1 MPTVMVTPLSPTDAD
16 SFLRAVH
23 RSTALHTGL
32 VEPPTTLVAFQQYLN
47 PDQQVCL
54 RFAVRSREGD
64 LVGVVNI
71 NAIIR
76 GAFQNGCLGFY
87 AFAPHNGRG
96 YMRAALAELITC
108 AFREHALHRLEANI
122 QPENSR
128 SCSLV
133 EGLGFRLEA
142 LSPRY
147 LRVAGTWCDHRRYAL
162 TAEEW
167 QMDHRAT

>member
-1 MPTVMVTPLSPTDAD
+1 MPTVILSPLSPADAD
-16 SFLRAVH
+16 SFLPAAH

-32 VEPPTTLVAFQQYLN
+32 VEPPMTLAAFQRYLN

-54 RFAVRSREGD
+54 KFAVRSGEGD

-87 AFAPHNGRG
+87 AFVPHNGRG

-108 AFREHALHRLEANI
+108 AFRKHGLHRLEANI
-122 QPENSR
+122 QPENTR

-133 EGLGFRLEA
+133 ESLGFRLEA

-147 LRVAGTWCDHRRYAL
+147 LRVAGTWCDHKRYAL

-167 QMDHRAT
+167 LQDGAT

>member
-1 MPTVMVTPLSPTDAD
+1 MPTVILTPLSLADAD
-16 SFLRAVH
+16 SFLPAVD
-23 RSTALHTGL
+23 RSSALHARL
-32 VEPPTTLVAFQQYLN
+32 VEPPATLAAFERYLN

-71 NAIIR
+71 NTIIR

-87 AFAPHNGRG
+87 AFVPHNGRG
-96 YMRAALAELITC
+96 YMRAALAGLITR
-108 AFREHALHRLEANI
+108 AFGEHGLHRLEANI

-133 EGLGFRLEA
+133 ESLGFRLEA

-147 LRVAGTWCDHRRYAL
+147 LSVAGAWCDHRRYAL

-167 QMDHRAT
+167 PQGGAT

>member
-1 MPTVMVTPLSPTDAD
+1 MPEVSLTPLNLKDAN
-16 SFLRAVH
+16 SFLKAVSC
-23 RSTALHTGL
+23 STALHAGW
-32 VEPPTTLVAFQQYLN
+32 VEPPSTLVAFERYLN

-54 RFAVRSREGD
+54 RYAVRDRSD
-64 LVGVVNI
+64 ALVGVACI

-87 AFAPHNGRG
+87 AFSPHAGRG
-96 YMRAALAELITC
+96 YMRAALVDLINR
-108 AFREHALHRLEANI
+108 AFREHGLHRLEANI

-133 EGLGFRLEA
+133 ESLGFRLETQ
-142 LSPRY
+142 SPRY
-147 LRVAGTWCDHRRYAL
+147 LRVAGAWRDHKRYAL

-167 QMDHRAT
+167 YPDGAT